1 MINLNEGLRKGDLD
15 GMILPMISIDEFDS
29 KIDNESVVV
38 VAFFCQEEDP
48 AHDLSN
54 FIERSPINVLDTEV
68 SPAPNKEGY
77 YLTFVEMKRNK
88 LFAEYLIK
96 LIDEINNLTD
106 VHEWQFTSYK
116 LPKGKIVELTEEN
129 LNEYVDTHTKP
140 DNRTDQLKEF
150 FAHSS
155 LSDFVF
161 EQSHV
166 YLRRAGV
173 QHEYKLVDL
182 LETAP
187 VTAISFDEHMISQ
200 AIRLGRLLDGD
211 YVVHAV
217 TEGLLVE
224 NTQLG
229 TYLLLSND

>member
-29 KIDNESVVV
+29 KIDNNSVIV
-38 VAFFCQEEDP
+38 VAFFCHEEDP

-54 FIERSPINVLDTEV
+54 FIERSPVNVLDTDV

-88 LFAEYLIK
+88 LFAEHLFK

-106 VHEWQFTSYK
+106 VAEWQFTSFK
-116 LPKGKIVELTEEN
+116 LPKGKILELTDDN
-129 LNEYVDTHTKP
+129 LNEYVVVNAKP
-140 DNRTDQLKEF
+140 ENRTDQLKEF

-166 YLRRAGV
+166 HLHRAGV
-173 QHEYKLVDL
+173 HHEYKFVDL
-182 LETAP
+182 METAP
-187 VTAISFDEHMISQ
+187 VMAISFEEHMISQ
-200 AIRLGRLLDGD
+200 AIRLGRMLDGD

-229 TYLLLSND
+229 TYLLLSSN

>member
-29 KIDNESVVV
+29 KLDNVSVIV

-54 FIERSPINVLDTEV
+54 FIEKSPVGVLDTDV
-68 SPAPNKEGY
+68 SPAPNRDGY

-88 LFAEYLIK
+88 LFVPQLLK
-96 LIDEINNLTD
+96 LIQEVNNLTN

-116 LPKGKIVELTEEN
+116 LPKGKIVELTADN
-129 LNEYVDTHTKP
+129 INQYVETKAKSE
-140 DNRTDQLKEF
+140 DRTEQLQEF

-155 LSDFVF
+155 LSDFVL

-166 YLRRAGV
+166 YLHRAGV

-217 TEGLLVE
+217 LEGLLVE

-229 TYLLLSND
+229 TYLLLKGD